1 MDNILNI
8 YMSLMNGTIR
18 RIKMIELSVDKFTKI
33 SLEKCPHIL
42 VGGSTGSG
50 KSYLL
55 KHMLRDIFRSDECR
69 VVIVDPKCVDY
80 QCMVR

>member
-8 YMSLMNGTIR
+8 YMNLTNG

-69 VVIVDPKCVDY
+69 VVIVAPKCVDY

>member
-1 MDNILNI
+1 
-8 YMSLMNGTIR
+8 MNG